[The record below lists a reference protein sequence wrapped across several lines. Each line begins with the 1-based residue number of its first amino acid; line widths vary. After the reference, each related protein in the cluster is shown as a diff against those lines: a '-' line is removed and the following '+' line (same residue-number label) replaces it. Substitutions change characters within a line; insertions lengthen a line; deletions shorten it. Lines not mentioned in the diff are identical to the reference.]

1 MWTRVAWVAAF
12 ALAIAGGVLYL
23 VVDSDA
29 MWWIGG
35 LMGGPLVVL
44 VVRRADRLGEAG
56 DRSGA
61 RFDGPWGPP

>member
-35 LMGGPLVVL
+35 LMGAPLIVL
-44 VVRRADRLGEAG
+44 VVSRADRLGEAG

-61 RFDGPWGPP
+61 WFDGPWGPP